1 MDTRYVPLLTRVAL
15 RLFRPSLAA
24 LSLLFAAGAVSPAS
38 ADSILLGT
46 RTLNTAN
53 DLTVIGTGGNALEFL
68 DLSVTRGQSVA
79 TAVST
84 HASDGFHWATGTE
97 VSDLFDAFG
106 ITYASSPGT
115 ALMGAVVDLD
125 APLTS
130 RTQFLNYVGPTF
142 DDAAMGWVDDRTT
155 PLLHTYACISIKTCT
170 PNSFVVNTTSVWPAA
185 SGVGVFLVRDATAPV
200 PEPASLLLVGTGVAG
215 LLVRA
220 RRRRRVTT

>member
-24 LSLLFAAGAVSPAS
+24 LALLFASGAVSPAS
-38 ADSILLGT
+38 ANSILLGT

-53 DLTVIGTGGNALEFL
+53 DLTVIDTGGNALEFL
-68 DLSVTRGQSVA
+68 DLAVTRGQSVA

-97 VSDLFDAFG
+97 VSALFDAFG

-115 ALMGAVVDLD
+115 ALKGAVVDLG

-142 DDAAMGWVDDRTT
+142 DDAALGWVDDRTT
-155 PLLHTYACISIKTCT
+155 PILHTYACISTKTCT
-170 PNSFVVNTTSVWPAA
+170 PLSFVNNSPSVWPAT
-185 SGVGVFLVRDATAPV
+185 SGVGVFLVRDATV
-200 PEPASLLLVGTGVAG
+200 PEPATLLLVGTGAAG

>member
-15 RLFRPSLAA
+15 GLFRPSLAA
-24 LSLLFAAGAVSPAS
+24 LALLFASGAVSPAS

-53 DLTVIGTGGNALEFL
+53 DLTVIDNGGKALEFL
-68 DLSVTRGQSVA
+68 DLSVTKGQSVG

-84 HASDGFHWATGTE
+84 YASNGFHWGTGTE

-115 ALMGAVVDLD
+115 AHTGAVVDLG

-130 RTQFLNYVGPTF
+130 RTRFLNYVGPTF
-142 DDAAMGWVDDRTT
+142 DDAALGWIDDRTT
-155 PLLHTYACISIKTCT
+155 PILHTYACISIKTCD
-170 PNSFVVNTTSVWPAA
+170 PNSFVYNSASSAWPAT
-185 SGVGVFLVRDATAPV
+185 SGVGVFLVRDATV

-215 LLVRA
+215 LLGCA